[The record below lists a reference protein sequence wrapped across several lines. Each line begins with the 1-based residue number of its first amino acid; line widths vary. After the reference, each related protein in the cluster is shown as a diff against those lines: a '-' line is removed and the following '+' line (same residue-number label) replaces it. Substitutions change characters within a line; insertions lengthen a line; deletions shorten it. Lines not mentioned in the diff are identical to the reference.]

1 MRRPIGLALA
11 VLFGALPPSRD
22 VSEAYRL
29 ARDRDDVLIP
39 TTMEL
44 KHWAPHVWAPGTEL
58 VIHVADD
65 PDWAVR
71 FDSPED
77 ALPYV
82 EEALA
87 FWTAVAGADIRWR
100 VGGLHEGEEQAPDGR
115 HVVSVAR
122 EGTSYAVPWFTTN
135 EQGLWEVVECDIV
148 LDAGHVAIRDDRPDS
163 DRDDRQ
169 GAALIH
175 ELGHCLGSDHPAISP
190 TVLATL
196 PWSKSSVWSED
207 PRMSYGV
214 HRGEALLP
222 DDRTAALL
230 VRPLPGSLEA
240 TGSISGALTLDGAP
254 AQYVVVDVLRADGQR
269 VRPSASVFSNQRGE
283 FLAEGLATGEYYIW
297 IHPLKNASANPDLAQ
312 RAATAI
318 DDLVALQPIVVRA
331 GEVSGGHDFALRRGR
346 NVQ

>member
-1 MRRPIGLALA
+1 MRRPIGLTLA
-11 VLFGALPPSRD
+11 ILFGAFPPGRD

-29 ARDRDDVLIP
+29 ARDRDDVLVP

-44 KHWAPHVWAPGTEL
+44 RRWAPRAWAPGAEL

-82 EEALA
+82 KEALA
-87 FWTAVAGADIRWR
+87 FWTAVARADIRWR
-100 VGGLHEGEEQAPDGR
+100 VGGLHEGEEKAPDGR

-135 EQGLWEVVECDIV
+135 EQGLWEIVECDIV
-148 LDAGHVAIRDDRPDS
+148 LSAGHVAIRDDRPDS

-175 ELGHCLGSDHPAISP
+175 ELGHCLGIDHPEISP

-254 AQYVVVDVLRADGQR
+254 APFVVVDVCEPRSGCGRPPRSSATSAANTSSRDSLRASTTCGFIR
-269 VRPSASVFSNQRGE
+269 
-283 FLAEGLATGEYYIW
+283 
-297 IHPLKNASANPDLAQ
+297 
-312 RAATAI
+312 
-318 DDLVALQPIVVRA
+318 
-331 GEVSGGHDFALRRGR
+331 
-346 NVQ
+346 